1 MIISPAVMS
10 DQHASRNGDA
20 SWAIV
25 SNVAA
30 VTDRPSFTIGI
41 EEEYLVVD
49 RETRD
54 LIKSPPPEMWDSLR
68 EVIGPQVTH
77 EFLRAQIE
85 VGTKVCSKLSE
96 ARVDLAAMRREL
108 SKVVSEY
115 GGAIIASSTHP
126 FANWEAQETTPEP
139 RYMRLQ
145 ADYQHV
151 ARQLVICGM
160 HVHVGVENPDLRID
174 LMNQM
179 RYMLPHLLALSTSSP
194 FWDGTPTGLLAY
206 RLVIFQNLPRTGIPE
221 EFASWGEFERFV
233 DVLVSAGLIEDG
245 TKLWWDIRPSSRYP
259 TIEMRVSD
267 VCTRLDD
274 AMAVAAIYQ
283 CLLGYLFRL
292 RRQNQKWRA
301 YPPMMVEENLWRAQR
316 YGTEGS
322 LVDFG
327 KGVLVPFGELVEE
340 FIEVLAQDA
349 IEFDV
354 RDELHHARTIVTE
367 GTSAH
372 RQLAVYEEALSAGA
386 ETDEALKSVVD
397 HLIEDT
403 LHGI

>member
-1 MIISPAVMS
+1 VIERPA
-10 DQHASRNGDA
+10 
-20 SWAIV
+20 
-25 SNVAA
+25 
-30 VTDRPSFTIGI
+30 FTIGI
-41 EEEYLVVD
+41 EEEYLCVD

-54 LIKSPPPEMWDSLR
+54 LIKAPPQKMWDSLR
-68 EVIGPQVTH
+68 EVVGPQVTH

-85 VGTKVCSKLSE
+85 VGTKVCTSVAE
-96 ARVDLAAMRREL
+96 AREDLATMRRDL
-108 SKVVSEY
+108 SSVVGEY

-126 FANWEAQETTPEP
+126 FANWEQQETTPEP
-139 RYMRLQ
+139 RYRRLQ
-145 ADYQHV
+145 ADYQQV
-151 ARQLVICGM
+151 ARQLVVCGM
-160 HVHVGVENPDLRID
+160 HVHVGVEDPHLRID

-221 EFASWGEFERFV
+221 EFDSWGEYERFV
-233 DVLVSAGLIEDG
+233 EILVEAGLIEDA

-274 AMAVAAIYQ
+274 AMTVAALYQ
-283 CLLGYLFRL
+283 CLLGYLYRL
-292 RRQNQKWRA
+292 RRQNQRWRI
-301 YPPMMVEENLWRAQR
+301 YPPMMIEENMWRAQR
-316 YGTEGS
+316 YGTDGS

-327 KGVLVPFGELVEE
+327 RGVLVPFPELVEE
-340 FIEVLAQDA
+340 FIEILAQDA

-354 RDELHHARTIVTE
+354 REELRHARTIVRD

-372 RQLAVYEEALSAGA
+372 RQIAVYEKALSDGADNQEALSA
-386 ETDEALKSVVD
+386 VVD

-403 LHGI
+403 LYGI

>member
-1 MIISPAVMS
+1 MKPVPPVINIDIAV
-10 DQHASRNGDA
+10 ASIDE
-20 SWAIV
+20 AITG
-25 SNVAA
+25 SNVLT
-30 VTDRPSFTIGI
+30 VIERPAFTIGI
-41 EEEYLVVD
+41 EEEYLCVD

-54 LIKSPPPEMWDSLR
+54 LIKAPPKKMWDSLR
-68 EVIGPQVTH
+68 EVVGPQVTH

-85 VGTKVCSKLSE
+85 VGTKVCTSVAE
-96 ARVDLAAMRREL
+96 AREDLATMRRDL
-108 SKVVSEY
+108 SSVVGEY

-126 FANWEAQETTPEP
+126 FANWEQQETTPEP
-139 RYMRLQ
+139 RYRRLQ
-145 ADYQHV
+145 ADYQQV
-151 ARQLVICGM
+151 ARQLVVCGM
-160 HVHVGVENPDLRID
+160 HVHVGVEDPHLRID

-221 EFASWGEFERFV
+221 EFDSWGEYERFV
-233 DVLVSAGLIEDG
+233 AILVEAGLIEDA

-274 AMAVAAIYQ
+274 AMTVAALYQ
-283 CLLGYLFRL
+283 CLLGYLYRL
-292 RRQNQKWRA
+292 RRQNQRWRI
-301 YPPMMVEENLWRAQR
+301 YPPMMIEENMWRAQR
-316 YGTEGS
+316 YGTDGS

-327 KGVLVPFGELVEE
+327 RGVLVPFPELVEE
-340 FIEVLAQDA
+340 FIEILAQDA

-354 RDELHHARTIVTE
+354 REELRHARTIVRD

-372 RQLAVYEEALSAGA
+372 RQIAVYEKALNDGADNQEALIA
-386 ETDEALKSVVD
+386 VVD

-403 LHGI
+403 LYGI